1 MVVVPLWEKL
11 RNAVSSIPT
20 VRCMGNRYRG
30 WQMTFQERPRAC
42 WDSDRDGQ
50 TLLITFMAQCSV
62 GFVGSSGILQII
74 TMMVTLSL

>member
-1 MVVVPLWEKL
+1 
-11 RNAVSSIPT
+11 
-20 VRCMGNRYRG
+20 
-30 WQMTFQERPRAC
+30 MTFQERQRAC